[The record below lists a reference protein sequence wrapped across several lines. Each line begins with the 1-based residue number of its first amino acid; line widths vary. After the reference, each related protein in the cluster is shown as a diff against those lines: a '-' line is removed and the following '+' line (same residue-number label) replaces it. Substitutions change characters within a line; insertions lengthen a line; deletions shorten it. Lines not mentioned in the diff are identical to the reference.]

1 MNLWKMILIFFTFR
15 WLFESS
21 KNSIGSSNGANLCN
35 DYNHNGICD
44 EEEKGY
50 CPSLDFDEPDDEQV
64 WSSMTWLDDYDDWGS
79 SYSDDD
85 ED

>member
-1 MNLWKMILIFFTFR
+1 MNLWKIILIIFTFR
-15 WLFESS
+15 WLFGSS
-21 KNSIGSSNGANLCN
+21 HNSSISSNGANQCN

-44 EEEKGY
+44 EEEQGSFS
-50 CPSLDFDEPDDEQV
+50 SLDFYEPDEQV

-79 SYSDDD
+79 SCSYDD